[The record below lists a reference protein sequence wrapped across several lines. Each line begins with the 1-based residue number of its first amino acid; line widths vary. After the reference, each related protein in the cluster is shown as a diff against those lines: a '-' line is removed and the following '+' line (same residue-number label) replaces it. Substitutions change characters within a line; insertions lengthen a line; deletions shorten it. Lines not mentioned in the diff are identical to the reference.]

1 MKGFFKISVALA
13 LVFGL
18 SLLVNA
24 NTAFSQEKMSMED
37 YEAQLA
43 QWQQRETDAKAAIAR
58 IEAEIEA
65 LKADISQADADI
77 TACWDEIYSM
87 VGSDEAGV
95 KAFINDLKGLQSR
108 VNGLMA
114 LSPEELF
121 RRKGELAE
129 IEAEF
134 AKMKENDMYALSSVR
149 NVGAEVEAGIAQLK
163 AKMPKAVY
171 DDYIVMRGDYLWKI
185 AGKSDIYGD
194 PYQWMRIY
202 SSNKDMISDPDLIY
216 PDWVLK
222 IQRGVGP
229 DQYLVLKGD
238 FLQKIAENPDVLNN
252 PAEWTKIYEANKDI
266 IGDNPSL
273 IYPYTVLVIPKN

>member
-1 MKGFFKISVALA
+1 MKGFFKIGVALM

-43 QWQQRETDAKAAIAR
+43 QWQQREADAQAAIAKV
-58 IEAEIEA
+58 EAEIET
-65 LKADISQADADI
+65 LKADISQADADY
-77 TACWDEIYSM
+77 TACWDDIYSM

-95 KAFINDLKGLQSR
+95 KAFIEELQGLQSR

-121 RRKGELAE
+121 KQKAELAE
-129 IEAEF
+129 LEAEF

-149 NVGAEVEAGIAQLK
+149 DVGTEVEAGIEQLK

-171 DDYIVMRGDYLWKI
+171 DDYVVMRGNYLWKI
-185 AGKSDIYGD
+185 AGNSDVYGD
-194 PYQWMRIY
+194 PYQWMRIF
-202 SSNKDMISDPDLIY
+202 SSNQDMISNPDLIY

-229 DQYLVLKGD
+229 DQYLVMKGD
-238 FLQKIAENPDVLNN
+238 FLQKIAENPDVLND
-252 PAEWTKIYEANKDI
+252 PAEWTKIYEANKDV
-266 IGDNPSL
+266 IGDDPSL